1 MYEFTLVCAV
11 ALEGHDS
18 LRVADSFNNMANIY
32 ETQGKYEEAFKLHTK
47 SLEIRTRLY
56 GGDSHPLLTDSFKGL
71 RAGDA

>member
-1 MYEFTLVCAV
+1 
-11 ALEGHDS
+11 

-47 SLEIRTRLY
+47 SLEIRTRIY
-56 GGDSHPLLTDSFKGL
+56 GGDRYPLLTDSFKGL